1 MRNLVTDILH
11 HTIMKL
17 RSSALSIVLMLIIF
31 VFAQWPQNSP
41 VKQGIASTQTY
52 FKAFP
57 VKAALC
63 VPLIDSTADIPALT
77 GWGNYKWKIS
87 NASDSAQFYFNQGI
101 SMYYGFHSI
110 EAIASF
116 TKATHLDPKCA
127 MAWYGKALAE
137 GPTINYP
144 NGYRPPSDAL
154 EAAVKSR
161 ELSGN
166 CTPVE
171 KDLINA
177 IQQRYSADT
186 TIAVIDLRKKYAD
199 AMRSVYEKHK
209 ANADVVTLYADALL
223 LLHPWDLYAHDFTPK
238 PWTPKIR
245 ALLEQAMALSPKNPG
260 ANHYYIHTMEASA
273 TPGLALKSA
282 HILDTLMPGVSHV
295 THMPSH
301 IYIRTGDYKRGIGN
315 NERAIAGYNNYLK
328 QYAPVQNNFP
338 LYALHNTH
346 MRINCAQM
354 AGNYKTAMSGAA
366 ELQNSIPTDY
376 LALKSADGNYIQYLY
391 MQPLLTNLRF
401 GKWDDILKSN
411 IADSLVYCGVLQH
424 FAKGVAYSRKGDVAS
439 ARKELHLLEKQMQDK
454 VLNEALDNFSPFR
467 EPATVAKLILEGVT
481 AEDQKQYS
489 VAIDYLQQAVKAED
503 HIIYDEPRDW
513 AIPAR
518 QYLGNVLLKAGK
530 YDEAIAVL
538 KHDLVINPKNG
549 WSLTGLKTAYT
560 HKRNS
565 KALADVNAQL
575 KDAFSIS
582 DTDIQKVVF

>member
-1 MRNLVTDILH
+1 
-11 HTIMKL
+11 
-17 RSSALSIVLMLIIF
+17 
-31 VFAQWPQNSP
+31 
-41 VKQGIASTQTY
+41 
-52 FKAFP
+52 
-57 VKAALC
+57 
-63 VPLIDSTADIPALT
+63 
-77 GWGNYKWKIS
+77 
-87 NASDSAQFYFNQGI
+87 
-101 SMYYGFHSI
+101 
-110 EAIASF
+110 
-116 TKATHLDPKCA
+116 
-127 MAWYGKALAE
+127 
-137 GPTINYP
+137 
-144 NGYRPPSDAL
+144 
-154 EAAVKSR
+154 
-161 ELSGN
+161 
-166 CTPVE
+166 
-171 KDLINA
+171 
-177 IQQRYSADT
+177 
-186 TIAVIDLRKKYAD
+186 
-199 AMRSVYEKHK
+199 
-209 ANADVVTLYADALL
+209 
-223 LLHPWDLYAHDFTPK
+223 
-238 PWTPKIR
+238 
-245 ALLEQAMALSPKNPG
+245 
-260 ANHYYIHTMEASA
+260 
-273 TPGLALKSA
+273 
-282 HILDTLMPGVSHV
+282 
-295 THMPSH
+295 
-301 IYIRTGDYKRGIGN
+301 
-315 NERAIAGYNNYLK
+315 
-328 QYAPVQNNFP
+328 
-338 LYALHNTH
+338 
-346 MRINCAQM
+346 M